1 MGDLGLLLLESF
13 VSVFSI
19 LILFYSLDNIPKEQW
34 DLIFG
39 GEVCMWGEWGR
50 L

>member
-1 MGDLGLLLLESF
+1 MGNLGLLLFESF
-13 VSVFSI
+13 VSIYDMYS
-19 LILFYSLDNIPKEQW
+19 LFNSLDNIPKEQW